1 MASCSSMDKVGL
13 LVSLAMRCSILSIV
27 VIYAKVDE
35 SCFCTVTNA
44 VAVLKSG
51 MLADDD
57 IVTWTFA
64 GMVYVN
70 TSLFISA
77 IAPVCPPSNGETDRL
92 PIELPLTKI
101 SM

>member
-44 VAVLKSG
+44 VAVL
-51 MLADDD
+51 
-57 IVTWTFA
+57 
-64 GMVYVN
+64 
-70 TSLFISA
+70 
-77 IAPVCPPSNGETDRL
+77 
-92 PIELPLTKI
+92 
-101 SM
+101 

>member
-1 MASCSSMDKVGL
+1 MASCSSVDRFGL
-13 LVSLAMRCSILSIV
+13 PVSLAMRCSILSIV

-57 IVTWTFA
+57 IVTWTFS

-70 TSLFISA
+70 TALFISA
-77 IAPVCPPSNGETDRL
+77 TAPVDPPSNGETDRL
-92 PIELPLTKI
+92 PIDIPLTKI
-101 SM
+101 LM

>member
-1 MASCSSMDKVGL
+1 MASCSSADSLGL
-13 LVSLAMRCSILSIV
+13 PVSPAMRCSILSTV

-70 TSLFISA
+70 TALFISV
-77 IAPVCPPSNGETDRL
+77 IAPVDPPINGETDRL

-101 SM
+101 LM